1 MRTTPFAC
9 LPIERIDQSGQEASF
24 AFPRGAVTTL
34 TSAQPGVKQVPEG
47 VTEHVEGIDG
57 NRQEKPRPERQ
68 PRGRL
73 HVVTS
78 FAAEH
83 PSPAGNAREQAE
95 AEEAQRSLGNDDA
108 ANFGQKRGNA

>member
-34 TSAQPGVKQVPEG
+34 TSAQSGIEQVFHR

-57 NRQEKPRPERQ
+57 NREEKPRPERQ

-73 HVVTS
+73 HVLTP
-78 FAAEH
+78 FAAEQ
-83 PSPAGNAREQAE
+83 SPPTGNLDGQPESE
-95 AEEAQRSLGNDDA
+95 KAQRRLCNDNA